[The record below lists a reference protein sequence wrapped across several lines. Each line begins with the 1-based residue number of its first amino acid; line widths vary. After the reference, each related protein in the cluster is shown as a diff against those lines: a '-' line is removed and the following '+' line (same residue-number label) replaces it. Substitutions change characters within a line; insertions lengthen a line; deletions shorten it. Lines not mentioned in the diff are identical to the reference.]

1 MSTIL
6 PPSSSA
12 GLISGLTRD
21 FVRYKHLRASYKILL
36 SNVLPISPLSFTDPT
51 FEAYCRPPYPQLNPY
66 VNYPEDVNNRAKPA
80 VPIAFRK
87 LMPHLLGA
95 RRKAVLS
102 LVEYLKDV
110 GEMDPGIDGPKKA
123 LREVLARGKEL
134 AKELGVE

>member
-1 MSTIL
+1 
-6 PPSSSA
+6 
-12 GLISGLTRD
+12 
-21 FVRYKHLRASYKILL
+21 
-36 SNVLPISPLSFTDPT
+36 
-51 FEAYCRPPYPQLNPY
+51 
-66 VNYPEDVNNRAKPA
+66 
-80 VPIAFRK
+80 
-87 LMPHLLGA
+87 MPHLLGA